1 MTYNT
6 KGKKKTGKNVTIK
19 RRRRR
24 SLKSNG
30 TKRFKKRGGGG
41 KKSVKKPHNYEKVTD
56 NKGTNVKPTNH
67 IYEKVTNNSGSY
79 NRLRVLGTD
88 SMVNANRGCLV
99 MNRMKNNKKSPSYNI
114 LAARGTKTL
123 VKNKLALEE
132 RNKKNLKGG
141 VNVKKAAECY
151 QKCYN
156 SNPNPIYDMA
166 ARRSYVNPE
175 KIYYEDVGNQNQN
188 ALYEVPQGNMQQGQ
202 MPFYE
207 VPVPVMGRPSYKTP
221 KYSEGL
227 YATLPRR

>member
-1 MTYNT
+1 
-6 KGKKKTGKNVTIK
+6 
-19 RRRRR
+19 
-24 SLKSNG
+24 
-30 TKRFKKRGGGG
+30 
-41 KKSVKKPHNYEKVTD
+41 
-56 NKGTNVKPTNH
+56 
-67 IYEKVTNNSGSY
+67 
-79 NRLRVLGTD
+79 
-88 SMVNANRGCLV
+88 

-188 ALYEVPQGNMQQGQ
+188 ALYQVPEGNMQQGNMQQGQ

-207 VPVPVMGRPSYKTP
+207 VPVMGRPSYKTP
-221 KYSEGL
+221 NLNYPSEGL
-227 YATLPRR
+227 YASLPRR